1 MKINSLSIISVIAVL
16 TPLANA
22 NAGAIVD
29 FYTGAMVGVG
39 GQVLFLDH
47 HDKTDSAFT
56 LGALVGVDIPLFRIE
71 AEYNHLASSDINA
84 NTAMLNAYFKVPSML
99 VTPYIGAGAGMVF
112 DGKYSETIENVKTT
126 YKFDT
131 SPAYQGMLGL
141 TIDVPVAPLKF
152 DIEGRAL
159 YAPKVYE
166 IALSGEKPDFLQY
179 DVRLKMRLI
188 F

>member
-16 TPLANA
+16 SPLSNA

-29 FYTGAMVGVG
+29 FYVGAMAGVG
-39 GQVLFLDH
+39 GQALFLDH

-56 LGALVGVDIPLFRIE
+56 LGAVAGVDIPLFRIE

-84 NTAMLNAYFKVPSML
+84 NTAMLNAYFKIPSAL
-99 VTPYIGAGAGMVF
+99 IKPYIGVGAGMVF
-112 DGKYSETIENVKTT
+112 DGEYSETIDTVKTS
-126 YKFDT
+126 YNFDT

-152 DIEGRAL
+152 DVEGRAM

-166 IALSGEKPDFLQY
+166 IALTGEKPDFLQY
-179 DVRLKMRLI
+179 DVRLKMRLV

>member
-1 MKINSLSIISVIAVL
+1 MKINSLSIISAIAVL

-29 FYTGAMVGVG
+29 FYAGAMAGVG
-39 GQVLFLDH
+39 GQVLYLNH

-56 LGALVGVDIPLFRIE
+56 LGAIAGVDIPLFRIE
-71 AEYNHLASSDINA
+71 AEYNHLASSNINA
-84 NTAMLNAYFKVPSML
+84 NTAMLNAYVKIPAAL
-99 VTPYIGAGAGMVF
+99 VMPYVGIGAGMVF
-112 DGKYSETIENVKTT
+112 DGKYSETVDSVKTS
-126 YKFDT
+126 YNFDT
-131 SPAYQGMLGL
+131 SPAYQAMLGITL
-141 TIDVPVAPLKF
+141 DVPVAPLKF

-166 IALSGEKPDFLQY
+166 IAATGEKPDFMQY
-179 DVRLKMRLI
+179 DVRLKARLM